1 MIRRHVIITGG
12 ATAVGNAAARRFA
25 ELGDRVT
32 IMAASTKDIEPL
44 ADEIGA
50 RPVRIDVGDP
60 ASVEAAFMAAGPA
73 DVLINSADMM
83 KIGALVTTN
92 VRTWEEILKV
102 NLTGAYL
109 CSLKVLPYMIRKKKG
124 RIINVVGTAGL
135 KGYRLMVAYSAAL
148 HGLIGFTRALS
159 EEVAEHG
166 ITVNAVCPGMVNAP
180 AYLEQFEVLAEKLG
194 TTAEDVRVAV
204 DARNPQGRLV
214 EPDEVASAIVYIAGD
229 ETAALN
235 GQAIPIC
242 AGELNV

>member
-12 ATAVGNAAARRFA
+12 SSSVGAAAARRFA
-25 ELGDRVT
+25 ALGDRVT
-32 IMAASTKDIEPL
+32 IMAATTKEIELL

-73 DVLINSADMM
+73 DVLVNSADMM

-109 CSLKVLPYMIRKKKG
+109 CSLKVLPYMIRKEKG
-124 RIINVVGTAGL
+124 RIVNVVGTAGL
-135 KGYRLMVAYSAAL
+135 KGYKLMVAYSAAL

-166 ITVNAVCPGMVNAP
+166 ITVNAVCPGTLNTDADL
-180 AYLEQFEVLAEKLG
+180 AQIEVMAEKLES
-194 TTAEDVRVAV
+194 TPELVRAKFE
-204 DARNPQGRLV
+204 ARSPLDRLL
-214 EPDEVASAIVYIAGD
+214 EPEEVAGAIVFLASEDAG
-229 ETAALN
+229 AVN
-235 GQAIPIC
+235 GQAITVC
-242 AGELNV
+242 GGELNV

>member
-12 ATAVGNAAARRFA
+12 ASAVGAAAARRFA

-32 IMAASTKDIEPL
+32 IMAASTKEIEPL

-73 DVLINSADMM
+73 DVLVNSASMM

-135 KGYRLMVAYSAAL
+135 KGYRYMVAYSAAL

-159 EEVAEHG
+159 EEVGSKG
-166 ITVNAVCPGMVNAP
+166 ITVNAVCPGVVDAP
-180 AYLEQFEVLAEKLG
+180 AYLEQLEVMAEKIDATLD
-194 TTAEDVRVAV
+194 DVRATVEG
-204 DARNPQGRLV
+204 RNPQGRLV
-214 EPDEVASAIVYIAGD
+214 DPAEVASAIVYIAND

-242 AGELNV
+242 AGELNC

>member
-12 ATAVGNAAARRFA
+12 ASAVGAAAARRFA

-32 IMAASTKDIEPL
+32 IMAASTKEIEPL

-83 KIGALVTTN
+83 KIGPLVTTN

-109 CSLKVLPYMIRKKKG
+109 CSLKVLPYMIRKEKG

-135 KGYRLMVAYSAAL
+135 KGYRYMVAYSAAL
-148 HGLIGFTRALS
+148 HGLIGFTRALAV
-159 EEVAEHG
+159 EVAPHG

-180 AYLEQFEVLAEKLG
+180 TYLEQLEVMAEKVD
-194 TTAEDVRVAV
+194 TTVEDVRTKVEG
-204 DARNPQGRLV
+204 RNPQGRLI
-214 EPDEVASAIVYIAGD
+214 EPDEVASAIVYIAGA

>member
-12 ATAVGNAAARRFA
+12 SSSVGAAAARRFVA
-25 ELGDRVT
+25 LGDRVT
-32 IMAASTKDIEPL
+32 IMAAATKEIEAL

-73 DVLINSADMM
+73 DVLVNSADMM

-135 KGYRLMVAYSAAL
+135 KGYKLMVAYSAAL
-148 HGLIGFTRALS
+148 HGLLGFTRALS
-159 EEVAEHG
+159 EEVAVNG
-166 ITVNAVCPGMVNAP
+166 ITVNAVCPGMLDTEADL
-180 AYLEQFEVLAEKLG
+180 AQIEVMAEKLEA
-194 TTAEDVRVAV
+194 TVEEVRAAFE
-204 DARNPQGRLV
+204 ARNPQGRLMS
-214 EPDEVASAIVYIAGD
+214 PDEVAASIVFLASAEAAGV
-229 ETAALN
+229 N
-235 GQAIPIC
+235 GQAITVC
-242 AGELNV
+242 GGELNV